1 MAINFES
8 ANTAGY
14 NNHKIVVFPA
24 TVKIVGNSA
33 VVVSAP
39 SNSTITNTIKSGD
52 IPFVSVTTPMGY
64 TLLPFTSIA
73 PDGSYTFSAS
83 VYTDLGG
90 TSKALLSLV
99 VNTAGAEPLF
109 RSSSIS

>member
-24 TVKIVGNSA
+24 TVKTVGTTA

-39 SNSTITNTIKSGD
+39 SNSTITNAIKSGD
-52 IPFVSVTTPMGY
+52 IPFVSVTTPKGY
-64 TLLPFTSIA
+64 VLLPFTSIA
-73 PDGSYTFSAS
+73 PDGSYTFSATA
-83 VYTDLGG
+83 YTDLGG

-99 VNTAGAEPLF
+99 VNTVGAEPLF
-109 RSSSIS
+109 RSAPIN